1 MCPDLSL
8 GIDRLLFWVIPCD
21 PQNRLATGEVSGCMG
36 DWGAVCAI
44 LISAWVTSWGAQ
56 LGDRGGGGGSVMVI
70 LLEFFLCREF
80 FFREERPG
88 RREK

>member
-1 MCPDLSL
+1 
-8 GIDRLLFWVIPCD
+8 
-21 PQNRLATGEVSGCMG
+21 MG

-70 LLEFFLCREF
+70 LLDFFYVASFSFEKRGQGGGKNKLGPKKVQCDLEH
-80 FFREERPG
+80 RPSQG
-88 RREK
+88 